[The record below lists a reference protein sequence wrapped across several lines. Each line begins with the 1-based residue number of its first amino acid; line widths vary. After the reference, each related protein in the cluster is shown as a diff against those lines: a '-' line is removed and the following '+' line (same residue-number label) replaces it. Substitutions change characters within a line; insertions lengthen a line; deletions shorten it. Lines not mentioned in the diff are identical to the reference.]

1 MTKREIAKR
10 SLERKLKKRN
20 LQLDRVWQGIVT
32 DVNSYLEKNEPVGD
46 IGEFRREVEGLVDD
60 LCLSGAWV
68 HDRLTG
74 HSGLPERPTYHGSL
88 SKKIRKALGYT
99 Y

>member
-20 LQLDRVWQGIVT
+20 LQFDRVWQGIVT
-32 DVNSYLEKNEPVGD
+32 DVNHYLEKNEPIGD
-46 IGEFRREVEGLVDD
+46 IGEFKREVETLVDD

-68 HDRLTG
+68 NDRLTG
-74 HSGLPERPTYHGSL
+74 ESPSSIRRSYSKSL
-88 SKKIRKALGYT
+88 TKKIRKALGYT
-99 Y
+99 Q